1 MLMDWSYVFTVVLT
15 GMVVV
20 FLGLVLLIAAITI
33 MGKIFE
39 ALRASK
45 KDEKPAPAAKPAPTP
60 APKPPVVSSLA
71 DDDEVIAVIAAA
83 VAAMAEA
90 DGTVYA
96 IKSVKR
102 STPRRNAWGAAAR
115 SEMTSSF

>member
-45 KDEKPAPAAKPAPTP
+45 KDEKPAPAAKAAPAP
-60 APKPPVVSSLA
+60 APPPPQ
-71 DDDEVIAVIAAA
+71 ETKE
-83 VAAMAEA
+83 AE
-90 DGTVYA
+90 GH
-96 IKSVKR
+96 R
-102 STPRRNAWGAAAR
+102 SYR
-115 SEMTSSF
+115 SCRCSYGRS

>member
-1 MLMDWSYVFTVVLT
+1 MDWSYVFTVVLT

-45 KDEKPAPAAKPAPTP
+45 KDEKPAPATKPAPS
-60 APKPPVVSSLA
+60 PKPPVVSSLA

-102 STPRRNAWGAAAR
+102 SAPRRNAWGAAAR

>member
-1 MLMDWSYVFTVVLT
+1 MDWSYVFTVVLT

-45 KDEKPAPAAKPAPTP
+45 KDEKPAPAAKPAP

-102 STPRRNAWGAAAR
+102 SAPRRNAWGAAAR

>member
-1 MLMDWSYVFTVVLT
+1 MEWSYVFTVVLT

-33 MGKIFE
+33 MGKVFE
-39 ALRASK
+39 SIKASK
-45 KDEKPAPAAKPAPTP
+45 KDTKPAPAAKPAKP
-60 APKPPVVSSLA
+60 APAPAAVPVSTSA

-102 STPRRNAWGAAAR
+102 SAPRRNAWGAAAR

>member
-1 MLMDWSYVFTVVLT
+1 MEWSYVFTVVLT
-15 GMVVV
+15 GLVVV

-39 ALRASK
+39 ALRTSK
-45 KDEKPAPAAKPAPTP
+45 KDAKPAPAPKPAVPAKPAPAAA
-60 APKPPVVSSLA
+60 SA

-102 STPRRNAWGAAAR
+102 SAPRRNAWGAAAR

>member
-1 MLMDWSYVFTVVLT
+1 MDWSYVFTVVLT
-15 GMVVV
+15 GLVVV

-45 KDEKPAPAAKPAPTP
+45 NDAKPVPAPKPAVPAKPAPAAVPA
-60 APKPPVVSSLA
+60 ASA

-102 STPRRNAWGAAAR
+102 SAPRRNAWGAAAR

>member
-1 MLMDWSYVFTVVLT
+1 MDWSYVFTVVLT

-45 KDEKPAPAAKPAPTP
+45 NDTKPAPAPKPAVPAKPAPAAVPAAST
-60 APKPPVVSSLA
+60 

-102 STPRRNAWGAAAR
+102 SAPRRNAWGAAAR

>member
-1 MLMDWSYVFTVVLT
+1 MDWSYVFTVVLT

-45 KDEKPAPAAKPAPTP
+45 KDEKPAPATKPAPAP
-60 APKPPVVSSLA
+60 SPKPPVVSSLA

-102 STPRRNAWGAAAR
+102 SAPRRNAWGAAAR

>member
-1 MLMDWSYVFTVVLT
+1 MEWSYVFTVVLT
-15 GMVVV
+15 GLVVV

-33 MGKIFE
+33 MGKVFE
-39 ALRASK
+39 ALKASK
-45 KDEKPAPAAKPAPTP
+45 KDAKPAPAAKPAKP
-60 APKPPVVSSLA
+60 APAPAAVPVSSA

-102 STPRRNAWGAAAR
+102 SAPRRNAWGAAAR

>member
-1 MLMDWSYVFTVVLT
+1 MDWSYVFTVVLT
-15 GMVVV
+15 GLVVV
-20 FLGLVLLIAAITI
+20 FLGLILLIAAITI
-33 MGKIFE
+33 MGKVFE
-39 ALRASK
+39 AIRSSK
-45 KDEKPAPAAKPAPTP
+45 KDAKPVPAAKPAKPAPAPTP
-60 APKPPVVSSLA
+60 VSSSA

-102 STPRRNAWGAAAR
+102 SAPRRNAWGAAAR

>member
-1 MLMDWSYVFTVVLT
+1 MDWSYVFTVVLT
-15 GMVVV
+15 GLVVV
-20 FLGLVLLIAAITI
+20 FLGLILLIAAITI
-33 MGKIFE
+33 MGKVFE
-39 ALRASK
+39 SIRSSK
-45 KDEKPAPAAKPAPTP
+45 KDAKPAPAAKPAKPVP
-60 APKPPVVSSLA
+60 APVSSSA

-102 STPRRNAWGAAAR
+102 SAPRRNAWGAAAR